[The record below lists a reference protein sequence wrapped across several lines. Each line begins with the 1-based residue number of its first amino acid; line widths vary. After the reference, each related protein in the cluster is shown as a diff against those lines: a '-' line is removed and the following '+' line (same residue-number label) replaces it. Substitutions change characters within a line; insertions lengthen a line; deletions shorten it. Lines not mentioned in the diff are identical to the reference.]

1 MLERD
6 YDEFAD
12 MLDSAYDLIGSG
24 ANKVISAGAKSMFF
38 AAMSTYP
45 IETVRAALNAH
56 CLDRVRGR
64 FTPKPAD
71 LIEQI
76 EASASND
83 GRPDGEEAWAIALTA
98 QDETSTVVWTQEAA
112 QAFSICKPVLLASG
126 AISARKPFLAA
137 YARLIS
143 ESRAARRPTQWETSI
158 GFDKYHQ
165 VEVVRAA
172 VEGGLLPAPNAA
184 PLLAGPANDPT
195 PDHAARV
202 QLRRVKRLMLVASG
216 RKEQHRLAATEKVH
230 ADTAEFKQRTKQQ
243 VADYLAGKP

>member
-12 MLDSAYDLIGSG
+12 LLDSAYDLIGSG

-38 AAMSTYP
+38 AAMATYP

-83 GRPDGEEAWAIALTA
+83 GRPGAEEAWAISLTSR
-98 QDETSTVVWTQEAA
+98 DEADTVVWTAECAEAFGLCQSVLSMGDEVGARMAFKEAYTRIVALARAERRPA
-112 QAFSICKPVLLASG
+112 QWLTSTGWDAGRRTA
-126 AISARKPFLAA
+126 AISKA
-137 YARLIS
+137 
-143 ESRAARRPTQWETSI
+143 
-158 GFDKYHQ
+158 
-165 VEVVRAA
+165 VRA
-172 VEGGLLPAPNAA
+172 GLLPAPATA
-184 PLLAGPANDPT
+184 GLLAGPDEAP
-195 PDHAARV
+195 PDEKARE
-202 QLRRVKRLMLVASG
+202 QLAKIKQMLAETQAQ
-216 RKEQHRLAATEKVH
+216 READRLAAAEQVH
-230 ADTAEFKQRTKQQ
+230 ADTAEFKARTRQQ
-243 VADYLAGKP
+243 VADYLAGKS